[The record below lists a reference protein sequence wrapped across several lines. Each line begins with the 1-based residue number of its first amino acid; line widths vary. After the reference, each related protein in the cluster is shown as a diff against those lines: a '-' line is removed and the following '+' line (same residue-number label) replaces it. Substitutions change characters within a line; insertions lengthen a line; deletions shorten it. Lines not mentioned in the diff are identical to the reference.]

1 MSDCVDRHPA
11 RLSAAFSVKRLMDRR
26 SSLIGYAGFSLL
38 EVLVAFTLL
47 ALAMG
52 VVMQIFSRGVNGATL
67 ADRYAKATMYA
78 ESMLSSVGAE
88 TELKE
93 GSSDG
98 KFDDDFSWAMAVR
111 AYQDPYP
118 KDQAVVD
125 YEKLMPTQ
133 LFEVELKVSFM
144 AEDRRERVLNLSTLR
159 MGPKT

>member
-1 MSDCVDRHPA
+1 MSDCVERQSARPA
-11 RLSAAFSVKRLMDRR
+11 EAFVTKRRMDRR
-26 SSLIGYAGFSLL
+26 SSPHSHAGFSLL

-93 GSSDG
+93 GSTGG

-118 KDQAVVD
+118 KDQAMVD
-125 YEKLMPTQ
+125 YERLMPTQ

-144 AEDRRERVLNLSTLR
+144 AEDQRERVLNLATLK

>member
-1 MSDCVDRHPA
+1 MFDCADRHPT
-11 RLSAAFSVKRLMDRR
+11 RLSATFAVKNRMDRR
-26 SSLIGYAGFSLL
+26 SYLKRHGGFSLL
-38 EVLVAFTLL
+38 EILVAFTLL

-78 ESMLSSVGAE
+78 ESMLASVG

-93 GSSDG
+93 GASDG

-111 AYQDPYP
+111 AYQDPFP

-133 LFEVELKVSFM
+133 LFEVELKVSFV
-144 AEDRRERVLNLSTLR
+144 ADDRRERFLNLSTLR

>member
-1 MSDCVDRHPA
+1 VPDRIDRHSA
-11 RLSAAFSVKRLMDRR
+11 RLSAAFNVKKRMNRR
-26 SSLIGYAGFSLL
+26 SLLSSSAGFSLL

-67 ADRYAKATMYA
+67 ADHYAKATMYA
-78 ESMLSSVGAE
+78 ESKLSSVGAD

-93 GSSDG
+93 GASGG
-98 KFDDDFSWAMAVR
+98 KFDDDFSWSMAVR
-111 AYQDPYP
+111 PYQDPYP

-133 LFEVELKVSFM
+133 LYEVELKVSFM
-144 AEDRRERVLNLSTLR
+144 AEDQRERVLNLSTLR

>member
-1 MSDCVDRHPA
+1 MPKCVDGHSV
-11 RLSAAFSVKRLMDRR
+11 RLSAAFAVNRRMDRR
-26 SSLIGYAGFSLL
+26 SSLVVHAGFSLL

-78 ESMLSSVGAE
+78 ESMLSGVGSE

-93 GSSDG
+93 GSSGG

-111 AYQDPYP
+111 PYQDPYP
-118 KDQAVVD
+118 KEQAVVD

>member
-1 MSDCVDRHPA
+1 MSDCVERQ
-11 RLSAAFSVKRLMDRR
+11 SAGSSEAFAAKRRMDRR
-26 SSLIGYAGFSLL
+26 SSLDSHAGFSLL

-78 ESMLSSVGAE
+78 ESMLSSVGSE

-93 GSSDG
+93 GSTGG
-98 KFDDDFSWAMAVR
+98 KFDDDFSWAIAVR

-144 AEDRRERVLNLSTLR
+144 AEDQRERVLNLSTLR

>member
-1 MSDCVDRHPA
+1 MR
-11 RLSAAFSVKRLMDRR
+11 MDRR
-26 SSLIGYAGFSLL
+26 SSLPGNAGFSLL

-78 ESMLSSVGAE
+78 ESMLSSVGSE

-93 GSSDG
+93 GSADG
-98 KFDDDFSWAMAVR
+98 KFDDDFSWALAVR

-118 KDQAVVD
+118 KDQAVID
-125 YEKLMPTQ
+125 YERLMPTQ